1 MKKPNIKKITSIS
14 IFAIIAYV
22 LVFGFFI
29 CKDIAE
35 SFVAGWNA
43 GQNSYNNP
51 VSYEPESSLISIL
64 LSFPCVILWFAIIIM
79 SIRMLLNIR
88 KNELPFTEQN
98 GKSLRNIGVFMMLI
112 EPMHIISMISN
123 GYYNSDF
130 AGVIF
135 IVGTLLFCFSS
146 VFRYGVQLQ
155 QESDET
161 L

>member
-1 MKKPNIKKITSIS
+1 MKKTNIKKITSIS
-14 IFAIIAYV
+14 LFAIIAYA

-35 SFVAGWNA
+35 SFVAGWN
-43 GQNSYNNP
+43 SVDNP
-51 VSYEPESSLISIL
+51 VSNEPEPSFISTL
-64 LSFPCVILWFAIIIM
+64 FSFPCVILWFAIIIM

-112 EPMHIISMISN
+112 EPLHIISMMSN
-123 GYYNSDF
+123 GYYNSNF